1 LKNYLFLVSLTLAIF
16 ITYSL
21 SPAAHADIITWT
33 GAGDGINWSS
43 PNNWNTHIVPTSN
56 DNIVIENGTVDLDT
70 DFTLT
75 GSITMGSNGTLSV
88 DSGKILT
95 SSGTITNHCGLIN
108 NHGASISN
116 SGIITNSY
124 SNSGSC
130 RFHSSEGTFSVPSIL
145 NSGTITNSGDIDNYI
160 QIANFPTGTIT
171 NSGNIVTNAGGGTA
185 IVNNGALTNSGT
197 ITISYGADLNQF
209 GTLTNNSTGTI
220 ILALA
225 AGISDGGTINN
236 FGTIYVS
243 SGSEITTSS
252 FTQINNSGTI
262 YNQGIILNTHQITN
276 NLNGKIYSSGKI
288 IENPGAT
295 IINYGTINAYCDA
308 KISAQS
314 TDTGKISNNPCLD
327 ATTTDVSLSPSFS
340 SPGAQIKVTAKVTDT
355 SGPANPTGTV
365 IWSIDDRS
373 EAGRFGST
381 SCHPSGDSIL
391 RCTVTYTSPN
401 RTGYVTIIAS
411 YVPNNFNFT
420 SSYGQGVLSIPL
432 PPQPPTL
439 PNPVPVNQTILMSD
453 VNKWVGNSSSSI
465 NDEQLLSDVGI
476 SGANIPSWFKK
487 VAIWFVDE
495 ETSPQEFVDALKY
508 MHEKGIIISEKNQ
521 NSSNIFSF
529 NGVMNPTISPIK
541 SGEIKIISV
550 GMSPIPLKV
559 GDSPGFQ
566 LTYQN
571 ISGLP
576 FYVAGGCRATSLF
589 YTLSPT
595 DNVREAPGANLMCAD
610 FSERVD
616 PGKSVT
622 SYARSSHL
630 GGYYTILKP
639 GMLNVTLDL
648 HLSDSLNGGYVASTI
663 QFNVNAISSS
673 PTIIQNGTLSGNVTI
688 EGGPACNPSR
698 GNCDLSVNH
707 EIDVYAIDGIT
718 IVGKTFSD
726 SNAHYSIQLPA
737 GNYIVYTYPIPKKIP
752 HPISIIA
759 GKNTIFD
766 IAYDSGIR

>member
-1 LKNYLFLVSLTLAIF
+1 LKNYLILVALTVAIF

-21 SPAAHADIITWT
+21 SPAAHADTVTWT

-43 PNNWNTHIVPTSN
+43 PDNWNTHIVPTSN
-56 DNIVIENGTVDLDT
+56 DNIVIENGTVDLDI

-130 RFHSSEGTFSVPSIL
+130 RYHSSEGTFSVPSIL
-145 NSGTITNSGDIDNYI
+145 NSGTITNSGDIYNYI
-160 QIANFPTGTIT
+160 QIANFPTGTIA
-171 NSGNIVTNAGGGTA
+171 NSGNIITSAGGGVA

-197 ITISYGADLNQF
+197 ITINDGADLNQF

-220 ILALA
+220 ILAVA

-236 FGTIYVS
+236 YGTIYLS

-252 FTQINNSGTI
+252 FTQIYNSGII

-276 NLNGKIYSSGKI
+276 NLNGTIYSSGRI

-295 IINYGTINAYCDA
+295 ITNDGTINEYCDS

-314 TDTGKISNNPCLD
+314 TDTGKINSNPCLD

-340 SPGAQIKVTAKVTDT
+340 SPGTQIRVTAKVTDT

-373 EAGRFGST
+373 ETGRFGST
-381 SCHPSGDSIL
+381 SCQPSGDSIL
-391 RCTVTYTSPN
+391 RCTVTYTAPN
-401 RTGYVTIIAS
+401 RTGYVTIVAS
-411 YVPNNFNFT
+411 YVPDNFNFT
-420 SSYGQGVLSIPL
+420 SSYGQGVLSIPVS
-432 PPQPPTL
+432 PQPPTP
-439 PNPVPVNQTILMSD
+439 PNPIVNQTILISD
-453 VNKWVGNSSSSI
+453 INKWAGNSPSSI
-465 NDEQLLSDVGI
+465 TDEQLLSDIGM

-487 VAIWFVDE
+487 VAIWFADG
-495 ETSPQEFVDALKY
+495 ETSEQEFVDALKY
-508 MHEKGIIISEKNQ
+508 MHEKGILVSEKNQ
-521 NSSNIFSF
+521 IPSNIFSF
-529 NGVMNPTISPIK
+529 NGVINPTISPIK

-595 DNVREAPGANLMCAD
+595 DNVREAPGANLMCPD

-616 PGKSVT
+616 PGKSIT

-630 GGYYTILKP
+630 SGYYTILKP

-648 HLSDSLNGGYVASTI
+648 HLSDPLNGGYVASTI
-663 QFNVNAISSS
+663 KFIVNAISPS
-673 PTIIQNGTLSGNVTI
+673 PTMIQNGTLSGDVSVS
-688 EGGPACNPSR
+688 GGTACQIPCPNPS
-698 GNCDLSVNH
+698 VH
-707 EIDVYAIDGIT
+707 YEVDVYATDGVT
-718 IVGKTFSD
+718 IVGKTRSD
-726 SNAHYSIQLPA
+726 VNAHYSIQLPA
-737 GNYIVYTYPIPKKIP
+737 GNYIIYTYQSGSKEA
-752 HPISIIA
+752 HPVSVFA
-759 GKNTIFD
+759 GKNTIFN
-766 IAYDSGIR
+766 ISYDSGVT